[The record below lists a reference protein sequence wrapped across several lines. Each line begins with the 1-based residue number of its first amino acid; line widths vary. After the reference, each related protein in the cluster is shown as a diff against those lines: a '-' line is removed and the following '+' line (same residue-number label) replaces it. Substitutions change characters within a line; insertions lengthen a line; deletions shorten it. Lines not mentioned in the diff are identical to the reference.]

1 MITAP
6 SLFIVKGGLDE
17 LVVQKLLRV
26 HLQAAHDNS
35 PPGSVHAL
43 DTTELINPDIQFWS
57 VWDSPQK
64 QNLLGFGALKTLSSD
79 HAEIKSMHTDAR
91 ARGHG
96 VASTLLR
103 HLIEQ
108 ARLGGATRLSLE
120 TGLNAPY
127 AAARHLYARH
137 GFTRCAPF
145 AHYVDDGFSV
155 CFSRKI

>member
-1 MITAP
+1 
-6 SLFIVKGGLDE
+6 LFIFEGGLDD
-17 LVVQKLLRV
+17 LAVQKLLRV

-43 DTTELINPDIQFWS
+43 DTTELIDPDIRFWS

-64 QNLLGFGALKTLSSD
+64 QNLLGFGALKSLSPG
-79 HAEIKSMHTDAR
+79 HTEIKSMHTDAR
-91 ARGHG
+91 SRGQG
-96 VASTLLR
+96 VAGTLLR

-108 ARLGGATRLSLE
+108 ARVGGATRLSLE
-120 TGLNAPY
+120 TGCNAPY

-145 AHYVDDGFSV
+145 AHYVDDGFSL
-155 CFSRKI
+155 CLSREI